1 MAYLIGTDEA
11 GYGPNLGPL
20 IISASAWE
28 VPDGLRS
35 EDLYRQLDG
44 IVAAS
49 PAEAARK
56 GPDCASIADS
66 KVLYQSGKGL
76 RLLERGLLAA
86 LAATGHRP
94 RRWCEIWEI
103 LAPQSALA
111 QSALPW
117 YHGYEA
123 CLPVDCD
130 AAEIDHLAAV
140 LSAGLAK
147 AGVRLIGIYSRPIFE
162 PEFNRL
168 LDEHDSKGSLLSH
181 ATLRLAAEVL
191 ASLPA
196 GSIHVLCDKHGG
208 RNRYAALLSDAFPGS
223 FIEVRAEGCEQSV
236 YRFGPPKRRVE
247 FRFQAKGESHLPAA
261 LASMAS
267 KYLRELAMRALNS
280 FWCQRA
286 AGLLETAGYPL
297 DAKRFKA
304 QIAPVQAE
312 LGIDDRSVWR
322 NK

>member
-1 MAYLIGTDEA
+1 M
-11 GYGPNLGPL
+11 
-20 IISASAWE
+20 
-28 VPDGLRS
+28 
-35 EDLYRQLDG
+35 
-44 IVAAS
+44 
-49 PAEAARK
+49 
-56 GPDCASIADS
+56 
-66 KVLYQSGKGL
+66 
-76 RLLERGLLAA
+76 
-86 LAATGHRP
+86 
-94 RRWCEIWEI
+94 
-103 LAPQSALA
+103 
-111 QSALPW
+111 
-117 YHGYEA
+117 
-123 CLPVDCD
+123 
-130 AAEIDHLAAV
+130 

-267 KYLRELAMRALNS
+267 KYLRELAMLRIEFLLVPARCRPLGNRRLS
-280 FWCQRA
+280 
-286 AGLLETAGYPL
+286 AGRQEV
-297 DAKRFKA
+297 
-304 QIAPVQAE
+304 QSEIAPVQAE

-322 NK
+322 NKQRASSESSSRVERRVGERRAPPQEGRGSMRRPGLPNLEPSSSRLRAFLTAPASQSFSRFAPRKPTFIDLPVLIGTFTRQLTRTP

>member
-1 MAYLIGTDEA
+1 M
-11 GYGPNLGPL
+11 
-20 IISASAWE
+20 
-28 VPDGLRS
+28 
-35 EDLYRQLDG
+35 
-44 IVAAS
+44 
-49 PAEAARK
+49 
-56 GPDCASIADS
+56 
-66 KVLYQSGKGL
+66 
-76 RLLERGLLAA
+76 
-86 LAATGHRP
+86 
-94 RRWCEIWEI
+94 
-103 LAPQSALA
+103 
-111 QSALPW
+111 
-117 YHGYEA
+117 
-123 CLPVDCD
+123 
-130 AAEIDHLAAV
+130 

-208 RNRYAALLSDAFPGS
+208 RNRYAARPLSDAFPGS

-236 YRFGPPKRRVE
+236 YRFGPPNTPRGVPFPSQGRIAPAGRIGLDGLEVPPRIGHGRIE
-247 FRFQAKGESHLPAA
+247 FLLVP
-261 LASMAS
+261 
-267 KYLRELAMRALNS
+267 
-280 FWCQRA
+280 CA

-312 LGIDDRSVWR
+312 LGIDDRSVCASKVAR
-322 NK
+322 EQRK